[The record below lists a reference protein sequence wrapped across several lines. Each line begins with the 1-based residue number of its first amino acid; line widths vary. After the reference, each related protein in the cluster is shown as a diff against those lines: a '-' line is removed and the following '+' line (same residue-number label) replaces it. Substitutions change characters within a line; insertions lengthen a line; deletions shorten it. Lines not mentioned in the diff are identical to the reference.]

1 MTARTMMPIRHS
13 PYSLMAGTRVPERP
27 YRRLV
32 HPKVY
37 IPAWLEMVPA
47 CLEMG
52 LGPYLEYS
60 SELEYASDYSTY

>member
-47 CLEMG
+47 WLEMG
-52 LGPYLEYS
+52 S
-60 SELEYASDYSTY
+60 